1 MLEGEGL
8 SGAELLDDTVPPIGA
23 DPALTSAPKE
33 KVAAKRKGVSQA
45 GSSPRAAP
53 AGRHG
58 RPTLPELPFSQ
69 SLLADVSAFIQAF
82 QGTDYELADLRHYH
96 QLVATWRDR
105 KTGEEPRRKDWV
117 ATAKRFMLNDAA
129 DNRLKLAPN
138 VQRRPDGSLCQQPPA
153 GDFFAETGFQSK
165 YHR

>member
-1 MLEGEGL
+1 VLEGEGL
-8 SGAELLDDTVPPIGA
+8 SGAELLDDTAPANGA

-33 KVAAKRKGVSQA
+33 KVAPKRKGVSQPG
-45 GSSPRAAP
+45 GSPCAAAP
-53 AGRHG
+53 GR

-69 SLLADVSAFIQAF
+69 SPLADVSAFIQAF
-82 QGTDYELADLRHYH
+82 QGIDYELADLRHYH

-138 VQRRPDGSLCQQPPA
+138 VQRRPDGTLHQQPPA
-153 GDFFAETGFQSK
+153 GDFFAATGFQSK